1 MLIPLKLFFIWFW
14 HQIQKP
20 YKTTK
25 TQGGRKLCL
34 PLTLVD
40 TASGRLFNLLLEEES
55 RYQVYE
61 TKRHTLCNMINT
73 NRQILWYRENTVND
87 IKISRWLL
95 ILKMGLVFVTIP
107 LLFANLTFTIDCV
120 DSLCCPFFRFYGL
133 LEINLLSHK
142 KSNLFES
149 SHSEFIPFSISIWP
163 SLTWIPIVWFLWKT
177 TTLV

>member
-1 MLIPLKLFFIWFW
+1 LLIPLKLFFIWFW

-61 TKRHTLCNMINT
+61 TKRHILWNMINT
-73 NRQILWYRENTVND
+73 NRQILWYRETPVND
-87 IKISRWLL
+87 QAVTPY
-95 ILKMGLVFVTIP
+95 LKMGLIFVIIP
-107 LLFANLTFTIDCV
+107 LLFILANLTLIIDCV

-163 SLTWIPIVWFLWKT
+163 FLTWIPIVWFPWKT

>member
-40 TASGRLFNLLLEEES
+40 TASGRLFNLLLGEES

-61 TKRHTLCNMINT
+61 TKRHILCNMINT
-73 NRQILWYRENTVND
+73 NRQILWYRENPVND
-87 IKISRWLL
+87 INKSMAPYLKNGFDICNNSNSICLGKSNIYNWLCW
-95 ILKMGLVFVTIP
+95 
-107 LLFANLTFTIDCV
+107 FT
-120 DSLCCPFFRFYGL
+120 
-133 LEINLLSHK
+133 LLS
-142 KSNLFES
+142 
-149 SHSEFIPFSISIWP
+149 
-163 SLTWIPIVWFLWKT
+163 FL
-177 TTLV
+177 

>member
-25 TQGGRKLCL
+25 TQGGRNFVFLWLLWIQL
-34 PLTLVD
+34 PVDYLISCWKRNLDTRCMKRSAIFYVIWLILTDRYYDIGKTLLMIS
-40 TASGRLFNLLLEEES
+40 TGRG
-55 RYQVYE
+55 
-61 TKRHTLCNMINT
+61 
-73 NRQILWYRENTVND
+73 
-87 IKISRWLL
+87 LL